1 MEPKMPKSKTKWPV
15 IAGIAFIAIFIA
27 AMAYSTLG
35 NAVYHCQVCVTFQGR
50 TVCRDGAAA
59 TKEQAERVG
68 SDLACADLTSGMTSL
83 MQCGNTPRQVTWKQ

>member
-1 MEPKMPKSKTKWPV
+1 MPKSKTKWPV

-35 NAVYHCQVCVTFQGR
+35 NAQYRCQVCITFNGQ

-59 TKEQAERVG
+59 SKEQAERAA
-68 SDLACADLTSGMTSL
+68 SDIACSDLTSGMTNL
-83 MQCGNTPRQVTWKQ
+83 MQCGNSPRQVTWKQ